1 MARKHTATLKV
12 MEGGRITIPSEIR
25 ELENI
30 KVGSFVIITIEKIE
44 TEEVADDSIVNNRSR
59 IKEQQ

>member
-44 TEEVADDSIVNNRSR
+44 TEEVADDSIVNDRFGR
-59 IKEQQ
+59 RE

>member
-44 TEEVADDSIVNNRSR
+44 TEEVADDSMVANRSNR
-59 IKEQQ
+59 KEQR